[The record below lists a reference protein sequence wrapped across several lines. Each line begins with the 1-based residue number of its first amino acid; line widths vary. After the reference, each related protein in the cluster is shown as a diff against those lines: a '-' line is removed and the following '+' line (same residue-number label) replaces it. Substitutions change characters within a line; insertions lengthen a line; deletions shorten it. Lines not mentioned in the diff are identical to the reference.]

1 MSPDDVGTRILI
13 VDDEPRIGSALA
25 RAMHLMGYSA
35 EVAGSGQEAL
45 ALLGCRPYD
54 VMVLDIFM
62 PGMDGIEV
70 MRHARP
76 LCPEL
81 AIIVLTGRAT
91 LESAIAALKSEAV
104 DYLLKPVTIGELAT
118 AVMQA
123 LQRRDE
129 RLRRQRLMQAMTEA
143 LETMRQTETPS
154 VPSSA
159 SEIPPE
165 RFLHV
170 FPLTLDRQNRQV
182 VTEDDPARS
191 VELTASETA
200 VLAGLMMRPNHVF
213 PCDELVRA
221 AWGYEMNEPQAQ
233 SVIRPHIC
241 RLRRK
246 LEVDP
251 QKPRLIRTT
260 RGCGYTFVSSPD
272 RGDAVG
278 R

>member
-1 MSPDDVGTRILI
+1 MSQDDVGARILI
-13 VDDEPRIGSALA
+13 VDDEPHIRSALA
-25 RAMHLMGYSA
+25 RAMHLMGYSV

-45 ALLGCRPYD
+45 ALLGCMPYD

-62 PGMDGIEV
+62 PGIDGIEV

-76 LCPEL
+76 MCPEL

-91 LESAIAALKSEAV
+91 LESAIAAVKSEAV
-104 DYLLKPVTIGELAT
+104 DYLLKPVTIGKIAK

-129 RLRRQRLMQAMTEA
+129 RMRRQRLMQAMTEA
-143 LETMRQTETPS
+143 LDTLRQAETPS

-170 FPLTLDRQNRQV
+170 FPLTLDRQKRQV

-191 VELTASETA
+191 IELTAGETA
-200 VLAGLMMRPNHVF
+200 VLAGLMMCPDHMF
-213 PCDELVRA
+213 PCCELVRA
-221 AWGYEMNEPQAQ
+221 AWGYEMDEPQAQ
-233 SVIRPHIC
+233 SVIRPYIC

-251 QKPRLIRTT
+251 QKPRLIHTT
-260 RGCGYTFVSSPD
+260 RGRGYTFVSSPN
-272 RGDAVG
+272 RGDTAG